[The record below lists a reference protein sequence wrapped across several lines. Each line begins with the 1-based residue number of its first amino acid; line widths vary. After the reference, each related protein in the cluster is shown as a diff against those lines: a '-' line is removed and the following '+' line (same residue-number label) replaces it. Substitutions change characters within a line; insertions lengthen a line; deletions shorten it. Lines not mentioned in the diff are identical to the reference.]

1 MIKNI
6 WAICLIIAMLFTGCT
21 TQLNTETPQVLNFN
35 LGSEP
40 GTLDPQLNKDLYG
53 GSVINNLYEGLFRCV
68 DDVITPA
75 VAKSYSLSADGMTYT
90 FALRKSNWSDGTELT
105 AYDFEF
111 AWKRALDPKLA
122 SEYAYQ
128 LYYID
133 GGEAFHKGLGSIDAV
148 GVKAIDA
155 NTLEVRLNRPTPFF
169 LELLT
174 TFTYM
179 PTKKEIVENNYDG
192 AWSLNPETSVTNGP
206 FKLEAF
212 TSGSLIKLVKNPEYY
227 NASKVSLDVI
237 NIYMINEA
245 TTTLTAFESGQMD
258 IIDSVPNVEVP
269 RLLNESNHLKINP
282 MIATAFYAFNVTKAP
297 LDNLNVRK
305 ALILSIDRKLLV
317 EEVTKA
323 GELPANGFMPPGL
336 LDAKGKDFNTVAGD
350 YGLGYNPDMARQL
363 LSDAGYLNGKDFP
376 VIELFYNASES
387 NSLIAATLQEM
398 WKNELGI
405 TVKLVSQEFAV
416 FQTTKAERQ
425 YQIAR
430 GSWFGD
436 YSDPLAMLEI
446 WTSDNPIN
454 STGWSNKKY
463 DALIM
468 SAKSKNDASRYNDL
482 YQAES
487 ILMSEAPILPLYYY
501 TDLYM
506 VSDAIVGYEK
516 TNTGLWYFGNT
527 KKL

>member
-6 WAICLIIAMLFTGCT
+6 WAIFMILAVLLTGCT
-21 TQLNTETPQVLNFN
+21 TQMDTDTLQILNFN

-53 GSVINNLYEGLFRCV
+53 GSVINNLYEGLFRRI
-68 DDVITPA
+68 DGVITPA
-75 VAKSYSLSADGMTYT
+75 VAKSYTVSTDGMTYT
-90 FALRKSNWSDGTELT
+90 FLLRKSHWSDGSELT

-133 GGEAFHKGLGSIDAV
+133 GGENYHKGLAPADKV

-155 NTLEVRLNRPTPFF
+155 STLEVRLSRPTSFF

-192 AWSLNPETSVTNGP
+192 TWSLSPETSVTNGP

-227 NASKVSLDVI
+227 NVNKVSLDVI

-245 TTTLTAFESGQMD
+245 TTTLSAFESGQMD

-269 RLLNESNHLKINP
+269 RLLNESSQLKINP
-282 MIATAFYAFNVTKAP
+282 MIATAYYGFNVKKAP
-297 LDNLNVRK
+297 LDNINVRK
-305 ALILSIDRKLLV
+305 ALILSIDRKMLV

-336 LDAKGKDFNTVAGD
+336 LDANGKDFNAVAGD
-350 YGLGYNPDMARQL
+350 YGLEYNPDLARHL
-363 LSDAGYLNGKDFP
+363 LSDAGYLNSEDFP

-387 NSLIAATLQEM
+387 NNLIAATLQEM

-405 TVKLVSQEFAV
+405 TVELVSQEFAV
-416 FQTTKAERQ
+416 FQTTKSERQ

-454 STGWSNKKY
+454 STGWSNEKY

-506 VSDAIVGYEK
+506 VSDAFIGYEK

>member
-1 MIKNI
+1 MKRNI
-6 WAICLIIAMLFTGCT
+6 CAICVIIVLLLTGCA
-21 TQLNTETPQVLNFN
+21 TPTDNDTLQTLNFN

-68 DDVITPA
+68 NGVVVPA
-75 VAKSYSLSADGMTYT
+75 IAKSYSVSADGLKYT
-90 FALRKSNWSDGTELT
+90 FKLINSKWSDGSELT
-105 AYDFEF
+105 AYDFEY

-128 LYYID
+128 LYYIANS
-133 GGEAFHKGLGSIDAV
+133 EAYHKGLSPVESVGIKAV
-148 GVKAIDA
+148 DA
-155 NTLEVRLNRPTPFF
+155 NTLEVLLNQPTPFF

-174 TFTYM
+174 TFTFM
-179 PTKKEIVENNYDG
+179 PTKKEIVESKYDG
-192 AWSLNPETSVTNGP
+192 AWSLNPATSVTNGP
-206 FKLEAF
+206 FKLDTF
-212 TSGSLIKLVKNPEYY
+212 NSGSQIKLVKNPEYH
-227 NASKVSLDVI
+227 NRGSVSLDVI

-245 TTTLTAFESGQMD
+245 TTSLTAFESGQID

-269 RLLNESNHLKINP
+269 RLLNESHQLKINP
-282 MIATAFYAFNVTKAP
+282 MIATAYYGFNILKAP
-297 LDNLNVRK
+297 FDNLNVRK
-305 ALILSIDRKLLV
+305 ALTLAVNRKLLV

-323 GELPANGFMPPGL
+323 GELPAAGFMPPGL
-336 LDAKGKDFNTVAGD
+336 LDANGKDFNMVAGD
-350 YGLGYNPDMARQL
+350 YGLEYNPDLARQL
-363 LSDAGYLNGKDFP
+363 MSDAGYHNGEGFP
-376 VIELFYNASES
+376 TVELFYNTSES
-387 NSLIAATLQEM
+387 NHLIAVALQEM

-405 TVKLVSQEFAV
+405 SIELVSQEFAV

-436 YSDPLAMLEI
+436 YSDPLSMLEI

-454 STGWSNKKY
+454 STGWTNDKY
-463 DALIM
+463 DALIS

-506 VSDAIVGYEK
+506 VSDSVTGYEK
-516 TNTGLWYFGNT
+516 TNTGLWYFGKT
-527 KKL
+527 KKS